1 MPEASPRPSPDALPS
16 KVSVTWRGQLLDV
29 RHLAPGAHWQL
40 DDVRVEA
47 TREGTRVV
55 AGDEV
60 LLAAGAGE
68 TARRSLGALSLT
80 LEPTLAPER
89 VRGDAR
95 ELDVRF
101 FKIVCLSVLAF
112 VALVAAFLVTPD
124 AGYADGDVFSG
135 PPMRL
140 SLVLPPEKTIEKRP
154 AFEKVP
160 TRQSKDAVL
169 LAPPNPADP
178 KQKPAADKQKVN
190 RLMASLF
197 GGAFDRMV
205 QGGGLGNGVNDALDR
220 LQGPGVGA
228 AELDGLGGVNGRGNG
243 GGGPPGVGLSIGRIG
258 PGRPAGTPGGFGL
271 NPARKQL
278 VTPADEPKEL
288 LGNGLE
294 RDVVMAVIRR
304 HQSEIT
310 FCYETELA
318 KNPALSG
325 KVAVS
330 FTIDGAGAISEAQ
343 IAESGLSNENVEACM
358 LSRIRR
364 WKFPEPKGGGVV
376 VITFPW
382 VFHLAGSTED

>member
-16 KVSVTWRGQLLDV
+16 KVSLAWKGQLLDV
-29 RHLAPGAHWQL
+29 RHLSPGASWQL

-68 TARRSLGALSLT
+68 RATRSLGALSVT

-89 VRGDAR
+89 IPGDAR

-101 FKIVCLSVLAF
+101 FKIVSISVLAF

-135 PPMRL
+135 PPMKL

-154 AFEKVP
+154 AFDEVP
-160 TRQSKDAVL
+160 TKAPKDAVL
-169 LAPPNPADP
+169 LAPSKPTDP
-178 KQKPAADKQKVN
+178 QKKPAADAQRVN

-205 QGGGLGNGVNDALDR
+205 QGGLGNGVNDALDK

-228 AELDGLGGVNGRGNG
+228 ADLDGLGALNSRGNG
-243 GGGPPGVGLSIGRIG
+243 GGGPAGAGLSIGRIG
-258 PGRPAGTPGGFGL
+258 PGRPTGSPAGFGL
-271 NPARKQL
+271 NPSRKQL
-278 VTPADEPKEL
+278 VTPGDGPKEL

-310 FCYETELA
+310 FCYESALTQ
-318 KNPALSG
+318 NPALAG

-330 FTIDGAGAISEAQ
+330 FTIDGSGSISEAQ
-343 IAESGLSNENVEACM
+343 IAESGLNNENVEACM

-382 VFHLAGSTED
+382 VFHVAGTADE

>member
-1 MPEASPRPSPDALPS
+1 MPEASPRQSPDALPS
-16 KVSVTWRGQLLDV
+16 KVSLAWKGQLLDV
-29 RHLAPGAHWQL
+29 RHLAPGASWQL

-68 TARRSLGALSLT
+68 RASRSLGTLSVT

-89 VRGDAR
+89 ILHDAQ

-101 FKIVCLSVLAF
+101 FKIVSISVLVF

-124 AGYADGDVFSG
+124 AGYADGDVFGG
-135 PPMRL
+135 PPMKL
-140 SLVLPPEKTIEKRP
+140 SLVLPPEKTVEKRP
-154 AFEKVP
+154 AFDEVP
-160 TRQSKDAVL
+160 TKAPKDAVL
-169 LAPPNPADP
+169 LAPSKPTD
-178 KQKPAADKQKVN
+178 KQAKPAADAKKVN

-205 QGGGLGNGVNDALDR
+205 QGGLGNGVNDALDK
-220 LQGPGVGA
+220 LQGPGSGA
-228 AELDGLGGVNGRGNG
+228 AALEGFGGLTARGSG
-243 GGGPPGVGLSIGRIG
+243 GGGPAGAGLSIGGVGAGKPSG
-258 PGRPAGTPGGFGL
+258 PPTGFGL

-278 VTPADEPKEL
+278 VTPGEGPREL

-310 FCYETELA
+310 FCYETALPQHSTLA
-318 KNPALSG
+318 G

-330 FTIDGAGAISEAQ
+330 FTIDASGSVSEAQ
-343 IAESGLSNENVEACM
+343 IAESGLGNENVEACM

-382 VFHLAGSTED
+382 VFQVAGTSEN